1 MAKEVF
7 APSCLLTFVLYYLET
22 DLWLYMTVQGM
33 QQHEQSSV
41 LKQEH
46 LPPWG
51 LTMEPAAVEM
61 EEAVE
66 AGISTSSFDVQRFGR
81 MRGIVDV
88 D

>member
-1 MAKEVF
+1 MASGRIVF
-7 APSCLLTFVLYYLET
+7 A
-22 DLWLYMTVQGM
+22 LYMTVQGM
-33 QQHEQSSV
+33 MQHEQSSV

-66 AGISTSSFDVQRFGR
+66 AGIVALTFE
-81 MRGIVDV
+81 
-88 D
+88 